1 MSKVSETVV
10 NFAVFEDATEY
21 YGMAEAGLPELKN
34 KTATVTGAGI
44 AGDYESVVLG
54 HSDPLTLT
62 LNFRTFTPEC
72 IALHEQKDHKIDLRV
87 AQQSKDTV
95 TGKTIINSVKHVFV
109 VSPKGLSPGKVA
121 PASPADA
128 SGEYSVSYWATYIDG
143 KKVLEIDILN
153 FIYFVNGT
161 DYLAD
166 VRSALGK

>member
-1 MSKVSETVV
+1 MKVNETIV
-10 NFAVFEDATEY
+10 NFAVFENAVEF
-21 YGMAEAGLPELKN
+21 YGMAEVGLPELKN
-34 KTATVTGAGI
+34 KTATIAGAGI

-62 LNFRTFTPEC
+62 LNFRTFTPEA
-72 IALHEQKDHKIDLRV
+72 IALNEQRDHTIDLRV
-87 AQQSKDTV
+87 AQQNKDTV
-95 TGKTIINSVKHVFV
+95 SGRTVVSSVKHVMV
-109 VSPKGLSPGKVA
+109 VRPKGLSPGKVA

-143 KKVLEIDILN
+143 TKVLEVDILN

-166 VRSALGK
+166 VRAALGK